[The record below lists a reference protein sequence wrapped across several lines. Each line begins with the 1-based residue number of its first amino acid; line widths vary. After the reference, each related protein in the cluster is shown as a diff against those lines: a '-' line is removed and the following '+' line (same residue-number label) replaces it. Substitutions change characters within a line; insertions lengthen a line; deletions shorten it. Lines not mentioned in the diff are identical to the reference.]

1 MEAVRQ
7 GLSQNIR
14 QFSLLIL
21 INGFVGGMV
30 GLERTLLPKLA
41 QEDFKLA
48 STTAILSFITV
59 FGIVKAFANLQAG
72 YLANRIG
79 RKRLLVIGWAFG
91 LPVPFM
97 LMYAG
102 SWGWVLAAN
111 VLLAV
116 NQGLAWSSTVV
127 MKIDLVGERRRG
139 FAMGLN
145 ECAGYLSIGFMAW
158 LTGWMA
164 ERYGIRP
171 IPFMAGAAMA
181 LIGFAM
187 SLFLVR
193 DTRRHVAL
201 ETVSTTSAPI
211 KEIFREATWRH
222 PALGS
227 VTFAGLVNNLNDG
240 LIWGGLPILLATRG
254 FSISEIGRLAA
265 VYPAVWGLGQLFT
278 GALSDRVC
286 KKQLLMWGMLLQAL
300 ALLGIILS
308 VETGDYVMYSV
319 LLGVGT
325 AMVYPTFLSTVA
337 ENTHPEDRAAAL
349 GVFRFWRDLGYAIGA
364 VLTGLLIDLLNL
376 ETAVLAVAMLTASAS
391 LVIRVRMRC

>member
-1 MEAVRQ
+1 MDDVRQ
-7 GLSQNIR
+7 GLSRNIR
-14 QFSLLIL
+14 QFSLLVL

-30 GLERTLLPKLA
+30 GLERTLLPQLA
-41 QEDFKLA
+41 RDDFHIA
-48 STTAILSFITV
+48 SSTAILSFITV
-59 FGIVKAFANLQAG
+59 FGIVKAFANLLAG

-91 LPVPFM
+91 LPVPLM

-102 SWGWVLAAN
+102 SWGWVVAAN

-145 ECAGYLSIGFMAW
+145 ECAGYLSIAFMAW
-158 LTGWMA
+158 FTGWMA
-164 ERYGIRP
+164 ERYGLRP
-171 IPFMAGAAMA
+171 IPFLAGAAMA
-181 LIGFAM
+181 FIGFAM

-193 DTRRHVAL
+193 DTRRHMAI
-201 ETVSTTSAPI
+201 ETLSTPSAPI
-211 KEIFREATWRH
+211 RDIFMEATWRH

-278 GALSDRVC
+278 GPLSDRVC

-300 ALLGIILS
+300 ALLGIMLS
-308 VETGDYVMYSV
+308 VETGDYAQHSV

-337 ENTHPEDRAAAL
+337 ENTHPEVRAAAF

-364 VLTGLLIDLLNL
+364 ILTGLLTDLFNL
-376 ETAVLAVAMLTASAS
+376 ETAVLAVAILTALAS